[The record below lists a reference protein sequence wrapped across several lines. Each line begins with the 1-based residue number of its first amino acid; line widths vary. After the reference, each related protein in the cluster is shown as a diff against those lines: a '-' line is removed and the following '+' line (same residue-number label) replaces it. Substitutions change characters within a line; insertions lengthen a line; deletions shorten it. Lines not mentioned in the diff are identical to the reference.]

1 MSEHR
6 PTTLGELKA
15 EGYEPRT
22 VKDEMR
28 SNLIGKLRSGEE
40 LFPGI
45 MGFSDTVVPQI
56 VNAVLAKHDFI
67 LLGLRGQAKSR
78 ILRQLVS
85 LLDESVPII
94 TGREINDDPLAPLA
108 NAPRRR
114 CGRRRAGC
122 RPAAATGARACRRR
136 CPRRSASA

>member
-6 PTTLGELKA
+6 PTTFGELKA
-15 EGYEPRT
+15 TGYETRT

-28 SNLIGKLRSGEE
+28 SNLVGKLRSGEE

-45 MGFSDTVVPQI
+45 MGYSDTVVPQI

-85 LLDESVPII
+85 LLDESVPIV
-94 TGREINDDPLAPLA
+94 TGSEVRARSLAGV
-108 NAPRRR
+108 RRR
-114 CGRRRAGC
+114 YADRVDQA
-122 RPAAATGARACRRR
+122 
-136 CPRRSASA
+136 